1 MSFSRHADLG
11 DQLRHRRRRRV
22 SVGAFSAAP
31 PMSHLWNDDSEN
43 ENEGIKHK
51 QTRMVYDDPEE
62 YPTPK
67 VRLKFIFIP
76 MWTDVHISYI

>member
-11 DQLRHRRRRRV
+11 DQMRHRRRRRE
-22 SVGAFSAAP
+22 SVGACSA
-31 PMSHLWNDDSEN
+31 LWDDDSEN
-43 ENEGIKHK
+43 ENEGIKPK

-76 MWTDVHISYI
+76 IWTDVYISYI